1 MEEVCRDL
9 TYKCLNMQ
17 RENENMQ
24 FVMNELRGRGGGASK
39 KSNLVFGKRCFII
52 SIKRRYFAFLD
63 WKIAVYGFELYCFS
77 KSEENMNP

>member
-1 MEEVCRDL
+1 
-9 TYKCLNMQ
+9 
-17 RENENMQ
+17 MQ

-77 KSEENMNP
+77 KSEENMNQ

>member
-1 MEEVCRDL
+1 
-9 TYKCLNMQ
+9 
-17 RENENMQ
+17 MQ
-24 FVMNELRGRGGGASK
+24 FVMNELRGRGGASK

-77 KSEENMNP
+77 KSEENMNRNSEL

>member
-1 MEEVCRDL
+1 MRP
-9 TYKCLNMQ
+9 
-17 RENENMQ
+17 
-24 FVMNELRGRGGGASK
+24 GGGASK